1 MKFAGQDQHLARV
14 STAHSPFKQGS
25 VLVER
30 NDIPQPL
37 CARWGRNYHH
47 VRHIAR
53 PDTTTDGQLDSLQQS
68 PFPPF
73 VLQPF
78 DRNFG
83 QTTFDIA
90 TATAS
95 ADGDLPN
102 DEALRFQR
110 TISILLHRLW

>member
-1 MKFAGQDQHLARV
+1 MELAGQGQHLARV
-14 STAHSPFKQGS
+14 SAAHSPFKQGS
-25 VLVER
+25 VLVEC

-37 CARWGRNYHH
+37 CARRGRNYDH

-53 PDTTTDGQLDSLQQS
+53 PNTTTDGQLDSLQQS
-68 PFPPF
+68 TFPPF

-83 QTTFDIA
+83 QTTFDVA

-95 ADGDLPN
+95 ADRNLPN

-110 TISILLHRLW
+110 TISIVSHKA